1 MFTHLRYD
9 VDISPLAALEGKINL
24 EEARAKYK
32 KMTADEKLHEELA
45 AIALMDDARK
55 AIEEEEE
62 EE

>member
-1 MFTHLRYD
+1 LRYD
-9 VDISPLAALEGKINL
+9 VDISPLAGLEGKIDV
-24 EEARAKYK
+24 EAARKKYK

-62 EE
+62 EEE